1 MVLYGASF
9 ALIFPSTSA
18 LLADHSSAEE
28 YGTATGI
35 FHALLTSGV
44 AIGAPVIGW
53 VAGQTTIGFGLIISG
68 LAAIL
73 ALIVV
78 QIRS

>member
-1 MVLYGASF
+1 MVTPLN
-9 ALIFPSTSA
+9 
-18 LLADHSSAEE
+18 
-28 YGTATGI
+28 
-35 FHALLTSGV
+35 LTVTFLGFGV

-68 LAAIL
+68 IAAIL